1 MPHIQW
7 SLIFLKYIH
16 FGMYFFTFLFEDTL
30 NYLALGFLDIPMY
43 IRLASNSLSVPQVL
57 RIIA

>member
-1 MPHIQW
+1 
-7 SLIFLKYIH
+7 
-16 FGMYFFTFLFEDTL
+16 MYFFTFLFEDTL